1 MTRQASLT
9 TVTIPESPLGAV
21 RAPKASEIVSRALR
35 RMIVDGQLKDGDYL
49 PYEAE
54 LMAHFKVS
62 RPTLREAIRVLESE
76 RLVEIRRGSRT
87 GARVCVPGPEIVARP
102 ASLVL
107 ELSGATL
114 ADVMN
119 ARMGIEPLSARY
131 LAESATQRVRKELRS
146 MVNAIPVARENGDF
160 ASATAKFH
168 LRMVELSGN
177 ATLAMIAGML
187 HEITERHT
195 RSAILVQKNVVPD
208 AAYNKMFRSYTHLA
222 DLVDDRAGDKAEAH
236 WRRHMQN
243 AAAELLRGHERTMVR
258 DIMD

>member
-1 MTRQASLT
+1 MANLASIQSI
-9 TVTIPESPLGAV
+9 TIPDSPSGGV

-35 RMIVDGQLKDGDYL
+35 RMIVEGQLKDGDYL
-49 PYEAE
+49 PFETE
-54 LMAHFKVS
+54 LMEHFKVS

-102 ASLVL
+102 AALVL

-114 ADVMN
+114 SDVMN
-119 ARMGIEPLSARY
+119 ARMGIEPVAARY
-131 LAESATQRVRKELRS
+131 LAESGTQRARRELRA
-146 MVNAIPVARENGDF
+146 MVKSIPAARDSGNL
-160 ASATAKFH
+160 AHATANFH
-168 LRMVELSGN
+168 RRMVELSGN

-187 HEITERHT
+187 YEISERHT
-195 RSAILVQKNVVPD
+195 QSAILGAKKVPED
-208 AAYNKMFRSYTHLA
+208 AYNKLIRSYTHLA
-222 DLVDDRAGDKAEAH
+222 DLVDEKAGAKAETH

-243 AAAELLRGHERTMVR
+243 AATELLRGLEKTKVR

>member
-1 MTRQASLT
+1 MARQASLT
-9 TVTIPESPLGAV
+9 SVAIPESRSGGV
-21 RAPKASEIVSRALR
+21 RAPKASEMVSRALR
-35 RMIVDGQLKDGDYL
+35 RMIVEGQLKDGDYL

-54 LMAHFKVS
+54 LMEHFKVS

-119 ARMGIEPLSARY
+119 ARMGIEPLAARY
-131 LAESATQRVRKELRS
+131 LAESATQRARKELRS
-146 MVNAIPVARENGDF
+146 MVNAIPAARENGDL
-160 ASATAKFH
+160 ARATAKFH

-187 HEITERHT
+187 HEIAERHT
-195 RSAILVQKNVVPD
+195 RSAILEQKNVVPED
-208 AAYNKMFRSYTHLA
+208 AYNKMFRSYTHLA
-222 DLVDDRAGDKAEAH
+222 DLVDARAGDKAEAH

>member
-1 MTRQASLT
+1 MTRQALLT
-9 TVTIPESPLGAV
+9 TVTIPESPSGGV

-35 RMIVDGQLKDGDYL
+35 RMIVEGQLKDGDYL
-49 PYEAE
+49 PYETE

-119 ARMGIEPLSARY
+119 ARMGIEPLAARY
-131 LAESATQRVRKELRS
+131 LAESATQRARKELRS
-146 MVNAIPVARENGDF
+146 MVNTIPAARENGDF

-187 HEITERHT
+187 HEIAECHT
-195 RSAILVQKNVVPD
+195 RSAILGQKNVVPED
-208 AAYNKMFRSYTHLA
+208 AYDKMFRSYTHLV

-243 AAAELLRGHERTMVR
+243 AAAELLRGLERTMVR